1 MRLTIAA
8 TIIIFYIFSSYFLF
22 LITTLNFLCVLPFK
36 VAVHEFISLYFS
48 YLVDGNLC
56 YPKGLQW
63 NSTADIHFVVTVK
76 NQGRWIQHLLR
87 NMEHIYRETRDEHFN
102 LVIFDYNS
110 TDINLEYSV
119 NKTLFSKISFV
130 RKTGKFLKTHAYNEA
145 VETVKDPNA
154 VIFLLDLHYEISSN
168 LIMNIRKVS

>member
-1 MRLTIAA
+1 M
-8 TIIIFYIFSSYFLF
+8 
-22 LITTLNFLCVLPFK
+22 NFLCVLPFK